1 MSFDW
6 INQYYKLDVK
16 VGLEVEREG
25 KRGVVVEDMGNYV
38 GVIMDDRPNQVRP
51 YHPTDL
57 VYGGMAKRVPK
68 ISRSAMRYRDY
79 INMREVSDITFKEY
93 LRNEKE
99 IKEWGT
105 SRHQHVSRSQ
115 S

>member
-6 INQYYKLDVK
+6 INKYYKLDVK

-38 GVIMDDRPNQVRP
+38 GVIMEDRPNQVRP

-68 ISRSAMRYRDY
+68 ISRSAKRYQEY
-79 INMREVSDITFKEY
+79 INISEAIGISFGEY
-93 LRNEKE
+93 VKREKE
-99 IKEWGT
+99 IKEWG
-105 SRHQHVSRSQ
+105 RS
-115 S
+115 